1 MIIQILLL
9 AAVGI
14 LLAVFIRSRHG
25 VRLQAS
31 KRLAFVLFVIANAYA
46 VVRPNDVTAVAHLV
60 GVGRGA
66 DLLLY
71 ALVVAFTFSVVNFYL
86 RQRELNERLTQL
98 ARAVALREAET
109 VNEDRGL
116 LPQAVLV
123 TNTATADPPPARHA
137 AR

>member
-1 MIIQILLL
+1 MPIGSTTTTNWVIRILLL
-9 AAVGI
+9 LAVGI
-14 LLAVFIRSRHG
+14 LLAIFVRSRHG

-31 KRLAFVLFVIANAYA
+31 KRLVFVLFVIANAYA
-46 VVRPNDVTAVAHLV
+46 VVRPNDLTAVAHLV

-98 ARAVALREAET
+98 AR
-109 VNEDRGL
+109 
-116 LPQAVLV
+116 
-123 TNTATADPPPARHA
+123 
-137 AR
+137 